1 MNTAKALILLTILAT
16 HNAPPKR
23 AQPPKF
29 DKAVNSLF
37 AENAFELLEKERP
50 QTTKQKKEPET
61 AKKEKEKEQ
70 GNGDFDRSDMMTKLE
85 DSENSIA
92 ETLSDKK
99 TFLAAT
105 HKVEGGADIVIMM
118 GRTLFS
124 NDPDH
129 GQDDDYLKFAEDM
142 TIAAKQLKNLA
153 KKGDYEGASKA
164 FSTIKKN
171 CNACH
176 EKFRL

>member
-1 MNTAKALILLTILAT
+1 MSPVKTLIFLTILAT

-23 AQPPKF
+23 APPPKF
-29 DKAVNSLF
+29 DKAVNSF
-37 AENAFELLEKERP
+37 FMENAFDALEGERH
-50 QTTKQKKEPET
+50 QTAKQEKKEAET
-61 AKKEKEKEQ
+61 AKKEKEQ